1 MNTINNFNIPVF
13 KTNVKALDRNT
24 ADSII
29 KEHKSFLSR
38 YKHDYDYFIGN
49 HKILYKTMSDPSKP
63 NNKIISNLPAFT
75 VDIRTGYFSGEP
87 ITFTSKIEE
96 QQETILDI
104 LEYNDFQ
111 DMNSELDKLT
121 SIYGHAFLILWID
134 EDGKIRMAAESPESV
149 IIVYDNTL
157 AANPI
162 GAIRYFEYKDAAT
175 NNNVLEMTIFK
186 KDKIQYYSGS
196 QSNLVLVKEEPNFFK
211 DIPVIE
217 FMENAERKSCY
228 SDAISI
234 VDAIENT
241 LSSSMNEID
250 YFDNAYLHLRNLS
263 STEDEDIQDMKNN
276 RILLTEA
283 DGDAEFLIK
292 NINDSY
298 IQNMLNRLTDDYHKL
313 TKTPALTDESF
324 SGNASG
330 VALKYKLFGLEKD
343 MAKKES
349 KWKKSLQRMLELVNN
364 RLSMVGKMYN
374 YTDIKITFTRALPT
388 NVLEQAQLVSQLSGI
403 VSNETLLSQL
413 DFIENPKEEYK
424 KLQEEKK
431 DSFNEYDF
439 NVRQMSDNAEDGD
452 INEFR

>member
-1 MNTINNFNIPVF
+1 MNTINNFNKPVF
-13 KTNVKALDRNT
+13 KTNVKELDKNT
-24 ADSII
+24 IDSII
-29 KEHKSFLSR
+29 KEHKNFLSR

-49 HKILYKTMSDPSKP
+49 HKILYKQISDPNKP
-63 NNKIISNLPAFT
+63 NNKIISNLPAFV

-87 ITFTSKIEE
+87 ITFTSQIEE
-96 QQETILDI
+96 QQETILNI

-111 DMNSELDKLT
+111 DINSELDKLT
-121 SIYGHAFLILWID
+121 AIYGHAFLILWID
-134 EDGKIRMAAESPESV
+134 EDGQIRMAAESPESM

-175 NNNVLEMTIFK
+175 NNNVLEMTVFK

-196 QSNLVLVKEEPNFFK
+196 QSNLVLIKEEPNYFG

-217 FMENAERKSCY
+217 FIENTERKSCY
-228 SDAISI
+228 GDAISI

-250 YFDNAYLHLRNLS
+250 YFDNAYLHLKNLS

-298 IQNMLNRLTDDYHKL
+298 IQNMLNRLTDDFHKL

-343 MAKKES
+343 MSKKES
-349 KWKKSLQRMLELVNN
+349 KWKKSLQRMLELINN
-364 RLSMVGKMYN
+364 RLDMIGKSYD
-374 YTDIKITFTRALPT
+374 YKDIKIIFTRALPT
-388 NVLEQAQLVSQLSGI
+388 NALEQAQLVAQLTGI
-403 VSNETLLSQL
+403 VSNETLLAQL
-413 DFIENPKEEYK
+413 DFVEKPKEEYE
-424 KLQEEKK
+424 KLQKEKK
-431 DSFNEYDF
+431 DSFNDYDF
-439 NVRQMSDNAEDGD
+439 NVRQVSDNIKEGD
-452 INEFR
+452 INESR